1 MIYPEKEKLDLG
13 NNIELRISKT
23 DKLRTMNYELENNLK
38 KYIAALQMLIHAE
51 KKIQKS
57 LEFLYQGNTSY
68 ESLILDLRNCIDK
81 KEEIINKEISSLKE
95 AMKNKKKIEE
105 QFKPIR
111 PYIKEYFKKRKKL
124 THYNVKLPKL
134 IKQLDAK
141 EKLKGQLS
149 EKEVKKKNRNQKKL
163 RDAQSSM
170 QISSEN
176 IIKETNKLNLER
188 FKFFN
193 PIVGEYISSNLSLSY
208 LM

>member
-1 MIYPEKEKLDLG
+1 
-13 NNIELRISKT
+13 
-23 DKLRTMNYELENNLK
+23 
-38 KYIAALQMLIHAE
+38 MLIHAE